1 MDVDQR
7 KPTSSRNRAGEDLHV
22 AGQDHQVDVA
32 AQQVEL
38 PRPPPQ
44 RGSPCVAGTW
54 RKGTP
59 NGRTCSARSGW
70 LEITITTDM
79 SNSPRRLRHNRS
91 SRQWSSLDAMI
102 ATRLGSAAS
111 VSEKSIPNCSATCS
125 VKSRLTR
132 LARRSTREVE
142 DGALHE
148 RSAGLCGGM
157 LIQGD
162 DVGPGIGEEPLTA
175 ATRPGRSAQR
185 SSNRPISRSDST
197 GTAEP
202 PWRGAAAAGRSACRV
217 TARASGHH
225 PHAYHTGIG
234 TVAPGELSPAVTGD
248 TVRGMQGSGSGP
260 SASGP
265 RLTRTVDAVRLAN
278 RMSPPLDPPPVPPG
292 QQGDAATAMKKAED
306 ALARQSS
313 VTAQLDL
320 HVVGAILSAHA
331 MAVEGS
337 ERLRA
342 LQDEVEAAVQS
353 RTDLDT
359 PSGARDFQRY
369 LIGKLRQIAAV
380 VESGNLDDTSR
391 AALASAWTALYENA
405 RGQRPPESDTLQT
418 SGTAPE
424 SAGVAPVAADDPPQP
439 DGVGIADDPLLD
451 SLLAAE
457 QITPGGLMSGPPV
470 SGPAPAV
477 PPLAPANAPMFPMP
491 GITPGMSAA
500 PLTGGTAEWP
510 KPDLSGGPF
519 RPGRSAD
526 AGNAELESLFDDGY
540 LPSESDGLPV
550 ADILFGDEQADN
562 LSGDYAGAD
571 SVTVRIPGG
580 DVVSA
585 PTPAIAEVLRSALA
599 GTPIGEAYRQQG
611 IVVPPPGTAV
621 SHPVDPA
628 RIVAGDIGMFT
639 DRQALAVDTHRAWMD
654 GRIQPT
660 TSIGGPSFLGWLHPP
675 AQGTAPSAPPPP
687 APSPGGPSPTR
698 PAIADAH

>member
-1 MDVDQR
+1 
-7 KPTSSRNRAGEDLHV
+7 
-22 AGQDHQVDVA
+22 
-32 AQQVEL
+32 
-38 PRPPPQ
+38 
-44 RGSPCVAGTW
+44 
-54 RKGTP
+54 
-59 NGRTCSARSGW
+59 
-70 LEITITTDM
+70 
-79 SNSPRRLRHNRS
+79 
-91 SRQWSSLDAMI
+91 
-102 ATRLGSAAS
+102 
-111 VSEKSIPNCSATCS
+111 
-125 VKSRLTR
+125 
-132 LARRSTREVE
+132 
-142 DGALHE
+142 
-148 RSAGLCGGM
+148 
-157 LIQGD
+157 
-162 DVGPGIGEEPLTA
+162 
-175 ATRPGRSAQR
+175 
-185 SSNRPISRSDST
+185 
-197 GTAEP
+197 
-202 PWRGAAAAGRSACRV
+202 
-217 TARASGHH
+217 
-225 PHAYHTGIG
+225 
-234 TVAPGELSPAVTGD
+234 
-248 TVRGMQGSGSGP
+248 
-260 SASGP
+260 
-265 RLTRTVDAVRLAN
+265 
-278 RMSPPLDPPPVPPG
+278 MSPPLDPPPVPPG

-687 APSPGGPSPTR
+687 TPSPGGPSPTR